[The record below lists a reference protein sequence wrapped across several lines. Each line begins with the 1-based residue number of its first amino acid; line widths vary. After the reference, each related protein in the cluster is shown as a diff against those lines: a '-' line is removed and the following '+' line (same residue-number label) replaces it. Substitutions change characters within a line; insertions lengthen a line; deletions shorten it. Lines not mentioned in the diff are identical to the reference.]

1 MEANPSFES
10 VKKVFLQAW
19 RNQAEDVD
27 GIEDNYISQ
36 LVRDTDLSRNRV
48 QRAVDGIEEL
58 GLATT
63 FSEKGKRKMNI
74 LVNPEFDEV

>member
-10 VKKVFLQAW
+10 LRKVFLQAW
-19 RNQAEDVD
+19 KNQAEDVD
-27 GIEDNYISQ
+27 GIEQNYISQ
-36 LVRDTDLSRNRV
+36 LVRDTGLTRNRV
-48 QRAVDGIEEL
+48 QRAVDGIEDL

-63 FSEKGKRKMNI
+63 FQEQGKRKLNV